1 MDHEGQAQKRQ
12 LITEFRYALVAELAN
27 PYLSPT
33 QVSELVRA
41 KAAQEHEIPFLGKR
55 RLSEACIRKW
65 MYAYKK
71 HGKAGLEP
79 RVRSDAGRCRSLS
92 ESETAVLMNALES
105 KPHLN
110 ATAVLAQLRK
120 EGAIAG
126 TISSSS
132 LSRLVCSAGL
142 RREQRERAAVEEKHL
157 KFEFYSPLE
166 CVQADCLHTIS
177 VPDSAGRRRKAILLT
192 FIDDA
197 TRRILYSHFAFSE
210 RALDF
215 EAGIKHILAAHGFI
229 GRVYVDNGAPFV
241 SMQTKRIVDSLGV
254 LLVHSRPYTPRGRGK
269 QERFY
274 RTAREQFFR
283 ALDPESVAGL
293 ADLLVRF
300 RSWLESEYHRNPH
313 RGLNGAT
320 PLERWLER
328 ASQIIPTDP
337 TIDLDAAFMH
347 EVTRKVYRDSTFT
360 LDGMLYEVSSSLI
373 GERVTVRYDPRIP
386 PERRRL
392 SVLLAQADCG
402 PARLVD
408 TYANTKVRRSD
419 LNKDITTEDDGSDNQ
434 SPGSLATRQSP
445 KPGPSII
452 DASLAASG
460 LGAGRHKPEEEQ
472 DDAS

>member
-1 MDHEGQAQKRQ
+1 MDHEAQEQKRK

-27 PYLSPT
+27 PYLST
-33 QVSELVRA
+33 AQVTELVRF
-41 KAAQEHEIPFLGKR
+41 KAAQEHEIPYVGKR
-55 RLSEACIRKW
+55 KLSEGCIRKW
-65 MYAYKK
+65 MYAYKE

-79 RVRSDAGRCRSLS
+79 KIRSDAGQCRSLS

-105 KPHLN
+105 KPKLT

-120 EGAIAG
+120 DGAITG
-126 TISSSS
+126 NLSSSS
-132 LSRLVCSAGL
+132 LSRLVCAMGL

-157 KFEFYSPLE
+157 KFEFFSPLE
-166 CVQADCLHTIS
+166 CVQADCVHTIS
-177 VPDSAGRRRKAILLT
+177 VPDEAGKRRKAILMT

-197 TRRILYSHFAFSE
+197 TRRILYTHFAFSE

-229 GRVYVDNGAPFV
+229 GRLYVDNGAPFV

-283 ALDPESVAGL
+283 SLDPESIAGL
-293 ADLLVRF
+293 ADLSVRF
-300 RSWLESEYHRNPH
+300 RSWVEAEYHRNPH

-337 TIDLDAAFMH
+337 TIDLESAFMH

-373 GERVTVRYDPRIP
+373 GERITIRYNPRIA

-392 SVLLAQADCG
+392 SVLLGQADCG
-402 PARLVD
+402 TARPVD
-408 TYANTKVRRSD
+408 TYANTRVRRSD
-419 LNKDITTEDDGSDNQ
+419 LNKDITTEDDASDNQ
-434 SPGSLATRQSP
+434 SPGSFAPKQPP

-460 LGAGRHKPEEEQ
+460 LGGSSQEPEEQ
-472 DDAS
+472 TDAS